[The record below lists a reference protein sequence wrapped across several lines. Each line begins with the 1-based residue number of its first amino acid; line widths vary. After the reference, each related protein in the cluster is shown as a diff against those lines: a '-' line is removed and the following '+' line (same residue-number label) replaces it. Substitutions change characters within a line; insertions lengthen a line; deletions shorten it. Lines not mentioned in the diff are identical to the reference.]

1 MRPPAVHVGAVMKR
15 GGRAAQRRV
24 SITTEAIELG
34 ALVKWIGLAPTG
46 GEAKR
51 LIQQGRVR
59 VNGQIE
65 YRRGRQLHP
74 GDRVELGGQNVFIES
89 SGQ

>member
-1 MRPPAVHVGAVMKR
+1 MAL
-15 GGRAAQRRV
+15 RRV
-24 SITTEAIELG
+24 PIKTEAIELG
-34 ALVKWIGLAPTG
+34 ALLKWTGLAPTG

-59 VNGQIE
+59 VNGE
-65 YRRGRQLHP
+65 TEHRRGRQLHP
-74 GDRVELGGQNVFIES
+74 GDRVEVGGRSVLIES

>member
-1 MRPPAVHVGAVMKR
+1 MAVL
-15 GGRAAQRRV
+15 RRV
-24 SITTEAIELG
+24 PIKTEAIELG
-34 ALVKWIGLAPTG
+34 ALLKWIGLAPTG

-65 YRRGRQLHP
+65 QRRGRQLHP
-74 GDRVELGGQNVFIES
+74 GDRVELGGQSVLIES